1 MLMMALLHVHH
12 DGYFQKVPY
21 LVYGLGETKK
31 VERDADYLSIGNIKG
46 IVIELGYNARR
57 IKKIYFRKP
66 ELPFEESLVSIERD
80 EDVRELVRLC
90 KSIEYVNLYVEHN
103 DEVDFVESNESN
115 DDHSDCMVDY
125 EYDEYGSDVEDE
137 EIARIRE
144 KKKKM
149 HKEVLA
155 DLEGLRAENGED
167 WEQSNALDDI
177 YAHYQD
183 SDDADSPI
191 TSDTD
196 DDDGDDK
203 QRKKKKKRTI
213 RYPRYNASSS
223 KEGIELQ
230 VGLMFINK
238 EQLRDAV
245 EDYRIMKGTEML
257 RRTYAYTLQPINGPN
272 LWSPCEEEP
281 IPSLYHSSNAIVSP
295 LIDLASA
302 PPVSAYVA
310 SGSVASGSAASASA
324 HTACVTS
331 TASFFVDTAPEIV
344 ATSSAHVFDAPDF
357 LSTINFLDA
366 ATEHPG
372 AIEFGTTTAAHDT
385 ADIFINYIPKG
396 KLPVRRNRDGEVIP
410 THNSLTFATLDE

>member
-1 MLMMALLHVHH
+1 MALLHVHH
-12 DGYFQKVPY
+12 GGYFQKVPH

-31 VERDADYLSIGNIKG
+31 VERDADYLSVGNIKG

-57 IKKIYFRKP
+57 IKKIYFSKP
-66 ELPFEESLVSIERD
+66 ELPFEERLVSIERD
-80 EDVRELVRLC
+80 EDVRELIRLC

-137 EIARIRE
+137 ETARIRE

-183 SDDADSPI
+183 SDDADSHI

-196 DDDGDDK
+196 DNDGDDK

-213 RYPRYNASSS
+213 RYPRYDASSS

-238 EQLRDAV
+238 EQLRCGGGLSYN
-245 EDYRIMKGTEML
+245 EG
-257 RRTYAYTLQPINGPN
+257 
-272 LWSPCEEEP
+272 
-281 IPSLYHSSNAIVSP
+281 PSLYHSSNAIVSP
-295 LIDLASA
+295 PIDPTSA

-310 SGSVASGSAASASA
+310 SGYAASTSA
-324 HTACVTS
+324 HIACVTS
-331 TASFFVDTAPEIV
+331 TASFFVDTAPETV
-344 ATSSAHVFDAPDF
+344 ATSSSHVFDAPDF
-357 LSTINFLDA
+357 PSTIDFLDA

-372 AIEFGTTTAAHDT
+372 AVEFGTTTVAHDT